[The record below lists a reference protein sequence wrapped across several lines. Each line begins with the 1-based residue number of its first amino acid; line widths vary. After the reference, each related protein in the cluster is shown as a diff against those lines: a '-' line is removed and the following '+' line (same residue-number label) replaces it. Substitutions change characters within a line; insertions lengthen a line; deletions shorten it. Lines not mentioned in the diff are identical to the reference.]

1 MDLRRLT
8 QIGALLLAAAALV
21 AVFFIPLDSA
31 SYEAAGYGG
40 IFTFSLLTGIFPGP
54 TTVAIFFLS
63 GRYQPFWVAV
73 SAGVGSALGETSSYL
88 AGYGSNAVIDKIGD
102 GPAGIRRS
110 RLWQWFEHNIAKW
123 MVANPAL
130 TILLFSLI
138 PNPLIDVAGIVAGR
152 TGYPLLRYLA
162 ATIVGKIGRFAIV
175 AYLGRLWLG

>member
-8 QIGALLLAAAALV
+8 QIGALLLAVAALV
-21 AVFFIPLDSA
+21 AVLFIPLDSA
-31 SYEAAGYGG
+31 SYAAAGYSG

-54 TTVAIFFLS
+54 TTVAIFLLG
-63 GRYQPFWVAV
+63 GRYQPFWVAIT
-73 SAGVGSALGETSSYL
+73 AGIGSALGETSSYF
-88 AGYGSNAVIDKIGD
+88 AGYGSNAIIAKIGD

-110 RLWQWFEHNIAKW
+110 RLWQWFEQNIARW
-123 MVANPAL
+123 MVENPAL

-152 TGYPLLRYLA
+152 TGYPLFRYLI
-162 ATIVGKIGRFAIV
+162 ATTIGKIGRFAIV